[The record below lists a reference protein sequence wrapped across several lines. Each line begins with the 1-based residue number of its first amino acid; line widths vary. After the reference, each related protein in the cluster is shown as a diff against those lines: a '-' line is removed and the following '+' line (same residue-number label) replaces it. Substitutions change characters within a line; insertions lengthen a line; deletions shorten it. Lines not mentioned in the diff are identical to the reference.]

1 MLARLSTWGC
11 RIVTGRE
18 YAPLTKERGRS
29 VERFEIEGNVTGT
42 ALVFAPTGDGRL
54 TMTVGRSNTSP
65 HGSVVLRPEWLR
77 PLAAWLAGDARP
89 GIVGHDEYGMP
100 YGRWLA
106 VAGDETAVVYGT
118 HTRAELTCRLPFGT
132 ARVAV
137 GPRDRATRHAVMLS
151 PEARAE
157 AAAYLRR
164 VDAAHWT
171 AQPL

>member
-1 MLARLSTWGC
+1 MERL
-11 RIVTGRE
+11 
-18 YAPLTKERGRS
+18 
-29 VERFEIEGNVTGT
+29 EIEGNTAGT

-54 TMTVGRSNTSP
+54 TMTVGHANTSP
-65 HGSVVLRPEWLR
+65 HGSVILLPEWLR

-100 YGRWLA
+100 YGRWLT
-106 VAGDETAVVYGT
+106 VGGDETVVMYGT
-118 HTRAELTCRLPFGT
+118 HTRAEMTCLLPFGT

-137 GPRDRATRHAVMLS
+137 GPRDRAVRYAVMLS

>member
-1 MLARLSTWGC
+1 MERL
-11 RIVTGRE
+11 
-18 YAPLTKERGRS
+18 
-29 VERFEIEGNVTGT
+29 EIPGNVTGT
-42 ALVFAPTGDGRL
+42 ALVFTPNDDGRL
-54 TMTVGRSNTSP
+54 TMTVGVSNTSP
-65 HGSVVLRPEWLR
+65 HGSVVLQPGWLL

-100 YGRWLA
+100 YGRWLT
-106 VAGDETAVVYGT
+106 VAGDETAVMYGT
-118 HTRAELTCRLPFGT
+118 HTRAEMTCLLPFGT

-137 GPRDRATRHAVMLS
+137 GPRDRAVRYAVMLS

-164 VDAAHWT
+164 VDAVHWA